1 MTLPLDIRLSKVQV
15 AAIAADLYRDEC
27 GINAV
32 FVQMKQSDDP
42 RVAYNA
48 AWVLSWLSKEDKRI
62 SLLPRYGELVDMA
75 ASTNILF
82 RRGLVLSILASLP
95 TNELNSKLLDYCLMH
110 LADPKESNGARSTMI
125 KLAARMCKPYP
136 ELCRELMLHLDMI
149 TQESSPCIAAAKRNA
164 LKMIQKRMQDTN
176 FGIGSRAL

>member
-95 TNELNSKLLDYCLMH
+95 TNLIVNCWII
-110 LADPKESNGARSTMI
+110 A
-125 KLAARMCKPYP
+125 
-136 ELCRELMLHLDMI
+136 LCI
-149 TQESSPCIAAAKRNA
+149 
-164 LKMIQKRMQDTN
+164 
-176 FGIGSRAL
+176 